1 MNRRTFAQGIAASAL
16 AAAAAPAF
24 SEPAIC
30 DAGPEAVPG
39 MRPLTPFPLS
49 VMLWTVFR
57 DLKFEQRLEK
67 IAEAGYTTEGRGF
80 EDAVRQAMIA
90 VLASPR
96 FIFRVEQ
103 GSASA
108 NAAGNSVLV
117 DEYTLASRLSYFLWS
132 TMPDAELTS
141 LAQKHELRKNLD
153 AQIKRMLQDVRAQA
167 LVENFAGQWLELR
180 DVGGV
185 SINARIV
192 FAQDAAPAPKP
203 GAPPASQP
211 AFGNR
216 GFGFN
221 RPPVQ
226 FDDALRRALRLEP
239 EMLIKEVM
247 RDDKSLVTLLDTDH
261 TYVNDVLAK
270 LYGIP
275 NVTGTQMRRVELP
288 KDSPRGGLLT
298 TAAVLAVTSNPTRT
312 SPVKRGQFILDNILG
327 MPASP
332 PPPDIPP
339 LEAAEK
345 DAGKTLSFRE
355 VLEIHR
361 SQALCRSCHARMDPM
376 GLAFEHFNA
385 LGAFR
390 QKERG
395 LPIDSAGQLLTGEKF
410 NDARDLKTILV
421 KNHLTDFYR
430 CLSEKMLTYALGR
443 GLNFNDV
450 ETVDRIVDRLNRE
463 DGKFSALITGIVESV
478 PFQQRRAPQIAQA
491 STTGTP

>member
-1 MNRRTFAQGIAASAL
+1 VQGPLDRKSWVAPPNYHRFFPKDEPPTGVADRRQYARDVLGAFASK
-16 AAAAAPAF
+16 AF
-24 SEPAIC
+24 RRPVD
-30 DAGPEAVPG
+30 DAVLG
-39 MRPLTPFPLS
+39 
-49 VMLWTVFR
+49 
-57 DLKFEQRLEK
+57 RLVN
-67 IAEAGYTTEGRGF
+67 IAEAGYTTQGRGF

-103 GSASA
+103 ATAPARLGQS
-108 NAAGNSVLV
+108 SVAV
-117 DEYTLASRLSYFLWS
+117 DEFTLASRLSYFLWS

-153 AQIKRMLQDVRAQA
+153 AELKRMLKDVRAQA

-185 SINARIV
+185 SINAFIV
-192 FAQDAAPAPKP
+192 FSQDNAPPPKP
-203 GAPPASQP
+203 GAPPATMP
-211 AFGNR
+211 ARR
-216 GFGFN
+216 GFGGFGGN

-239 EMLIKEVM
+239 EMLIREVM
-247 RDDKSLVTLLDTDH
+247 RDDKSLATLLDTDH

-275 NVTGTQMRRVELP
+275 KITGTEMRRVELP

-312 SPVKRGQFILDNILG
+312 SPVKRGQFILDNVLG
-327 MPASP
+327 MPAP
-332 PPPDIPP
+332 PPPPNIPT
-339 LEAAEK
+339 LESAEK
-345 DAGKTLSFRE
+345 DATRTLSFRE

-361 SQALCRSCHARMDPM
+361 SQSLCRSCHARMDPI
-376 GLAFEHFNA
+376 GLAFENFNA

-395 LPIDSAGQLLTGEKF
+395 LPIDATGQLLTGEKF
-410 NDARDLKTILV
+410 TDARDLKQILL
-421 KNHLTDFYR
+421 KNHKIDFYR
-430 CLSEKMLTYALGR
+430 CLTEKMLIYALGR
-443 GLNFNDV
+443 GLDYNDV

-463 DGKFSALITGIVESV
+463 DGKFSALISGIVESV

-491 STTGTP
+491 STAGTQ